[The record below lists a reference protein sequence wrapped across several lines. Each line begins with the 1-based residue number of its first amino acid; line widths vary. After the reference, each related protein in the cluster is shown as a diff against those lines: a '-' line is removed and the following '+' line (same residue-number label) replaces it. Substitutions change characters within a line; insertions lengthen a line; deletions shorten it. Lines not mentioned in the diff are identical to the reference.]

1 VQTQV
6 LGKGYIAEALGAA
19 GMSQAPFAGLCEGDI
34 RLSKLLV
41 GAGLAPPAACSPAL
55 AALLEA
61 CLAAE
66 PAERPPASQIAAEL
80 RCALGGTWGGSLLSA
95 WPGFC

>member
-1 VQTQV
+1 V
-6 LGKGYIAEALGAA
+6 
-19 GMSQAPFAGLCEGDI
+19 P
-34 RLSKLLV
+34 
-41 GAGLAPPAACSPAL
+41 PAL

-80 RCALGGTWGGSLLSA
+80 RAALMSTWGGSLLWA